1 MKGRRLKTLRN
12 AMHLSV
18 FITLRAAIKLR
29 GLCALLFA
37 ISVPS
42 SAIAQVPQN
51 VKIVQR
57 VWGFDGRVVSGQF
70 MPLSIEIDNLSD
82 EPIEAMATLRSV
94 AGMLRETG
102 GTSIQPVFL
111 GPHSRRWVQFY
122 PFIAGQ
128 STSWQFELQTDSG
141 TIPFDSIKQPES
153 LLQPDSLN
161 MKDDSQALIAVILDR
176 EGVTNKI
183 PGTVKHMSEE
193 IFPPYSTATHGLY
206 AMFLD
211 HVPDWETPRQEAML
225 SWLKTGGKLHL
236 MRDQNN
242 QTLRFSGILAAL
254 NEPFDEF
261 YVGSGTVTRHDFQRA
276 GLTKD
281 IVATAVQPQ
290 QLSSS
295 EQEEFTQFEKQHGA
309 YGYRQSVA
317 DDDEVF
323 SELRQLTQ
331 PKHMWVLIFLLSL
344 CYVGLI
350 FPGCWILSRQRTLH
364 FLVTYGTIAGLACIF
379 SLIFLFIGRRG
390 YGEATS
396 LHSVAIARAE
406 DDTHCSAMQM
416 TTLFVTS
423 GNVYSVNDKDHQSL
437 LASGAS
443 EETVDA
449 RMTSGNTAS
458 FVSRIPPYSSQAI
471 RSRRRIE
478 TDNWQLAVTSLSQ
491 QSDELKALNIAFGDK
506 FPNTTEMKCLVVHGR
521 NVYQTQLDY
530 GQRLMSLAGGRE
542 TLSAYCQPRSNYTM
556 AGPFPQLVDAPDD
569 PNADPVEMC
578 FKRLLPELVR
588 RSLVDDCAQHVHKF
602 KLPEDRIRLLVYAP
616 MLDSQHLDFPGDAR
630 RSGRVLYVRDLLL
643 NPSAQNVDVV
653 PEREATE

>member
-1 MKGRRLKTLRN
+1 MSIRCLKLLRN
-12 AMHLSV
+12 SMHWYIPIRHPATTRL
-18 FITLRAAIKLR
+18 L
-29 GLCALLFA
+29 GLCALLFM

-42 SAIAQVPQN
+42 SAIAQVQQN

-82 EPIEAMATLRSV
+82 EPIEALATLRSV

-102 GTSIQPVFL
+102 GTSVQPVFL

-128 STSWQFELQTDSG
+128 STNWQFELQTDAG
-141 TIPFDSIKQPES
+141 KIPFDSIKQPES
-153 LLQPDSLN
+153 LLQADSLN
-161 MKDDSQALIAVILDR
+161 MKLDNQALIAVILDQA
-176 EGVTNKI
+176 GVTNKI
-183 PGTVKHMSEE
+183 PGTVKHMPEE
-193 IFPPYSTATHGLY
+193 IFPPYSTATHGLH

-242 QTLRFSGILAAL
+242 QTLRFSGVLAAL

-261 YVGSGTVTRHDFQRA
+261 YVGSGSVMRHDFQRA

-281 IVATAVQPQ
+281 VVARAVQPQ
-290 QLSSS
+290 ELSAA
-295 EQEEFTQFEKQHGA
+295 EQEEFAQFEKQHGA
-309 YGYRQSVA
+309 YGYGQNVA
-317 DDDEVF
+317 DDDDVF

-350 FPGCWILSRQRTLH
+350 FPGCWILSKQRTLH
-364 FLVTYGTIAGLACIF
+364 FLVTYGTIAGLACVF
-379 SLIFLFIGRRG
+379 SVMFLFIGRRG

-406 DDTHCSAMQM
+406 DDTHSSAMQM

-423 GNVYSVNDKDHQSL
+423 GNMYSINDKNHQTL
-437 LASGAS
+437 LASGSS
-443 EETVDA
+443 EESVDA
-449 RMTSGNTAS
+449 RITSGNTAS

-491 QSDELKALNIAFGDK
+491 QSDELKALTIVFGDK
-506 FPNTTEMKCLVVHGR
+506 FPNTPEMKCMVVHGR
-521 NVYQTQLDY
+521 NVYRTKLDY
-530 GQRLMSLAGGRE
+530 TKRLISLSGGRE
-542 TLSAYCQPRSNYTM
+542 TLYTYCQPRSNYTM
-556 AGPFPQLVDAPDD
+556 GVPLPQLVDGPDD

-588 RSLVDDCAQHVHKF
+588 RSLVDDCAQNVNKF
-602 KLPEDRIRLLVYAP
+602 RLPEDRVRLLVYAP

-643 NPSAQNVDVV
+643 NPSAKNVDVV
-653 PEREATE
+653 PVEKSE